1 MYYYFY
7 MTFQARV
14 NTVETEK
21 KNRGVTKFW
30 GLREALITK
39 KHEGPFGGSGTKI
52 WFWHWLQDYL
62 SLPKFI
68 VIYLN
73 RVDFNALKYDLMDL
87 AYILYITIKL

>member
-52 WFWHWLQDYL
+52 
-62 SLPKFI
+62 
-68 VIYLN
+68 
-73 RVDFNALKYDLMDL
+73 
-87 AYILYITIKL
+87 